1 MQMIF
6 KPDRR
11 RRRRTILRR
20 SVLAVAILSST
31 VQVFSAAPASA
42 SSQCRP
48 GFLHQFAG
56 ILVSPGVDTVWR
68 AKANISFQNTQ
79 MCTTRSSDVDG
90 THGVLWFTM
99 VAGRGENQYAQIGF
113 ARIQNMTAAKLF
125 TEYNDGTRVDGQ
137 TGATTASWRRQFFNS
152 SLTLN
157 YQYDMRVYRNCCF
170 PNGGQF
176 SMASGSSV
184 FEATPFRP
192 EDKWIAPFQG
202 QFLGENWDTG
212 DDMPGRPDDH
222 AEFRGVQIG
231 TDRVYDTYRP
241 FTPEERT
248 IVQDGTGNYASL
260 ISTGFDIWS
269 DSSDI
274 PLIDP

>member
-11 RRRRTILRR
+11 RRRRAVLRR

-31 VQVFSAAPASA
+31 VQVFSAPPASA

-56 ILVSPGVDTVWR
+56 IIVTPGVDTVWR
-68 AKANISFQNTQ
+68 AKANISYQNTQ
-79 MCTTRSSDVDG
+79 MCTTRSSDLDG
-90 THGVLWFTM
+90 THGVLWFSM
-99 VAGRGENQYAQIGF
+99 VAGKADNQYAQIGF
-113 ARIQNMTAAKLF
+113 ARIENMTAAKLF

-137 TGATTASWRRQFFNS
+137 TSTTASWRRQFFNS

-157 YQYDMRVYRNCCF
+157 VQYDMRVYRHCCA

-176 SMASGSSV
+176 RMASGANV
-184 FEATPFRP
+184 YEQTPFRP
-192 EDKWIAPFQG
+192 EDKWLAPFEG
-202 QFLGENWDTG
+202 QFLGEVWDTG

-231 TDRVYDTYRP
+231 TDKYYDTYRG
-241 FTPEERT
+241 FTPEERR
-248 IVQDGTGNYASL
+248 IVQDGTDHYASL
-260 ISTGFDIWS
+260 ISTGLDIWTG
-269 DSSDI
+269 SSDI